1 MYIGEDGRLT
11 QLRGELRVSYTL
23 NPADLIAIDTM
34 FRKIAGN
41 SSTSISE
48 ETVMLLPSMFRALI
62 RGYFLLLVIYGLT
75 LVL

>member
-11 QLRGELRVSYTL
+11 QLRGELCISYTL
-23 NPADLIAIDTM
+23 DLADPIAIDAM
-34 FRKIAGN
+34 FRKMAGK

-48 ETVMLLPSMFRALI
+48 ETVKLLPSMFRALI
-62 RGYFLLLVIYGLT
+62 REYFLPLVIYGLT